1 MLNLRQL
8 EIFRAVMGHQ
18 STVGAARD
26 LLISQPAVSNAIR
39 HLEDQLGFPLFDRTG
54 NRLVPREEARVLYR
68 ESEAIFL
75 LSRSLNQTVDDLK
88 DNRRGRIRVVATP
101 QLGHTIVPAAVREF
115 LRKRPNVKV
124 SIDITQSYSVVESVE
139 VAAADF
145 GLAIALEKELS
156 QTFEMVLLATLP
168 LVCVVPSRHPLA
180 KAKVVRPKDLQ
191 GHPLI
196 GLEMGSR
203 LGPLIRD
210 VFRADAAAYASTV
223 EVRFSETACR
233 LVAAGAGVAVV
244 DGFTARQATIDG
256 RNCTTIPFKPT
267 ATVPGWALYPKTRPL
282 SRVAAALLET
292 IRGHAAKLER
302 YAD

>member
-54 NRLVPREEARVLYR
+54 NRLVAREEARVLYH

-88 DNRRGRIRVVATP
+88 DNRRGRVRVVATP
-101 QLGHTIVPAAVREF
+101 QLGHTIVPAAIREF
-115 LRKRPNVKV
+115 LRKRPNVRV

-156 QTFEMVLLATLP
+156 QTFEMVPLATLP
-168 LVCVVPSRHPLA
+168 LVCVVPSSHPLA
-180 KAKVVRPKDLQ
+180 KAKAVRPKDLQ
-191 GHPLI
+191 DFPLI

-210 VFRADAAAYASTV
+210 VFRAEAAAYVSAV

-233 LVAAGAGVAVV
+233 LVEAGAGVAVV
-244 DGFTARQATIDG
+244 DGFTARQAAIDG
-256 RNCTTIPFKPT
+256 RNFTVVPFKPT
-267 ATVPGWALYPKTRPL
+267 AKVSGCALYPKFRPL
-282 SRVAAALLET
+282 SRVAAALLAT
-292 IRGHAAKLER
+292 IQAHAIKFGK
-302 YAD
+302 

>member
-8 EIFRAVMGHQ
+8 EVFRAVMSHQ

-26 LLISQPAVSNAIR
+26 LLVSQPAVSNAIR

-75 LSRSLNQTVDDLK
+75 LSRALNQTVGDLK
-88 DNRRGRIRVVATP
+88 DNRRGRVRVVATP
-101 QLGHTIVPAAVREF
+101 QLGHTVVPAAVEEF
-115 LRKRPNVKV
+115 LRKRPKVKV
-124 SIDITQSYSVVESVE
+124 VIDIAQSYNVVEAVE

-156 QTFEMVLLATLP
+156 QTFEMVRLATLP
-168 LVCVVPSRHPLA
+168 LVCVVPVRHPLA
-180 KAKVVRPKDLQ
+180 KAKVIRPKDLRHQ
-191 GHPLI
+191 ALI

-210 VFRADAAAYASTV
+210 AFRAEAIAYASTV
-223 EVRFSETACR
+223 EVRFAETACR
-233 LVAAGAGVAVV
+233 LVESGAGITVV
-244 DGFTARQATIDG
+244 DGFTARQAVISG
-256 RNCTTIPFKPT
+256 AKCAVIPFKPT
-267 ATVPGWALYPKTRPL
+267 SSVSGWALYSKSRPL
-282 SRVAAALLET
+282 SRVAATLLAT
-292 IRGHAAKLER
+292 IQAHAAQFKIK
-302 YAD
+302 

>member
-1 MLNLRQL
+1 MLNLRQF
-8 EIFRAVMGHQ
+8 EIFRAVMSHQ

-39 HLEDQLGFPLFDRTG
+39 HLEDQLGFALFDRTG

-75 LSRSLNQTVDDLK
+75 LSRALNQTVDDLK
-88 DNRRGRIRVVATP
+88 DNRRGRVRVVATP
-101 QLGHTIVPAAVREF
+101 QLGHTIVSSAVWEF
-115 LRKRPNVKV
+115 LRRRPKVKV
-124 SIDITQSYSVVESVE
+124 TIDIAQSYSVVESVE

-156 QTFEMVLLATLP
+156 QTFEMLPLATMP
-168 LVCVVPSRHPLA
+168 LVCVVPVRHPLA
-180 KAKVVRPKDLQ
+180 KAKVIRPKDLRGQ
-191 GHPLI
+191 ALI

-210 VFRADAAAYASTV
+210 AFRAEATAYASSV

-233 LVAAGAGVAVV
+233 LVEAGVGVTVV
-244 DGFTARQATIDG
+244 DGFTARQAMIDG
-256 RNCTTIPFKPT
+256 AKCNVIPFKPT
-267 ATVPGWALYPKTRPL
+267 ATVSGWALYPKFRPL

-292 IRGHAAKLER
+292 IQAHAAQFGR
-302 YAD
+302 